1 MVVETRA
8 ARNRRQAG
16 IGSVTLIVWILIGFG
31 LYSAYS
37 FFPAYMAHSRLEGA
51 VQNVLDHGTHN
62 LPDQALRSKALVALE
77 SMSVTLS
84 EEEIRVRRERGEGER
99 TIHVEFEFPV
109 TVSYLGSERTMMR
122 QVHAAKT
129 FHVNEADEARIL
141 ADRKE
146 ERHRNQEIEAERKA
160 DHAEYIRLVKAE
172 CTKGNTRDVYTTHV
186 QITHTTG
193 EIQMVDCS
201 TVARW

>member
-31 LYSAYS
+31 LYSGYS
-37 FFPAYMAHSRLEGA
+37 FSPAYMAHSRLEGA
-51 VQNVLDHGTHN
+51 VQNVLDHGNHN
-62 LPDQALRSKALVALE
+62 LPDRVLRSKALVASE

-109 TVSYLGSERTMMR
+109 TVSYLGSERTVMR
-122 QVHAAKT
+122 QVHAEKT
-129 FHVNEADEARIL
+129 FHVNEAEETRIV
-141 ADRKE
+141 AERKE
-146 ERHRNQEIEAERKA
+146 ERRRSEQINAEQRA
-160 DHAEYIRLVKAE
+160 GHAEYVRLVKAE
-172 CTKGNTRDVYTTHV
+172 CAKGNTRDFYTTSV
-186 QITHTTG
+186 LITYSNG
-193 EIQMVDCS
+193 KIE
-201 TVARW
+201 TVSCGKAARW

>member
-1 MVVETRA
+1 ML
-8 ARNRRQAG
+8 N
-16 IGSVTLIVWILIGFG
+16 
-31 LYSAYS
+31 
-37 FFPAYMAHSRLEGA
+37 
-51 VQNVLDHGTHN
+51 HGNHN
-62 LPDQALRSKALVALE
+62 LSDQTLRSKALLASE
-77 SMSVTLS
+77 SMSVPLS

-109 TVSYLGSERTMMR
+109 TVSYLGSERTVMR

-129 FHVNEADEARIL
+129 FRVNEADEARIL

-146 ERHRNQEIEAERKA
+146 ERRRNEEIQAEQRA

-186 QITHTTG
+186 SITHTTG
-193 EIQMVDCS
+193 ETQLVDCS